1 MFSELQLL
9 ALQRLQ
15 LFSGDSWF
23 SKCRCN
29 QLNYKSKSNRF
40 VKHNTLY
47 ARLSICVLHHNIEKL
62 QKTAKC
68 ASAQPLV
75 GGAVQLWAP
84 TKSSQVAAGPEVGQ
98 LRLAMEEGE
107 RNNVATF
114 YFTHQEKE
122 EEVAEEEDE
131 GGTAS
136 DAENGNQMEKK
147 KKVKRVLHY
156 STEDIHL
163 LATQVYAGVGTSGTV
178 VQGLYNKP
186 PGTMAKVSPRFPNTK
201 LLQ

>member
-1 MFSELQLL
+1 MFSELQLF

-68 ASAQPLV
+68 ASAQLVV
-75 GGAVQLWAP
+75 GGAVPLCRWLH
-84 TKSSQVAAGPEVGQ
+84 SQVAAGPEVGQ

-114 YFTHQEKE
+114 YFTHQEKG

-136 DAENGNQMEKK
+136 DAENGNQMENKK
-147 KKVKRVLHY
+147 VVKRVLHY

-163 LATQVYAGVGTSGTV
+163 LATQVYAGDGTPGTV

-186 PGTMAKVSPRFPNTK
+186 PGTMAKVSPRFPNTM

>member
-1 MFSELQLL
+1 MFCIITLKNCKKLQSVHRPSWWSEELLQL
-9 ALQRLQ
+9 
-15 LFSGDSWF
+15 
-23 SKCRCN
+23 CRW
-29 QLNYKSKSNRF
+29 
-40 VKHNTLY
+40 
-47 ARLSICVLHHNIEKL
+47 LH
-62 QKTAKC
+62 
-68 ASAQPLV
+68 
-75 GGAVQLWAP
+75 
-84 TKSSQVAAGPEVGQ
+84 SQVAAGPEVGQ
-98 LRLAMEEGE
+98 LRLVIAMEEGE

-163 LATQVYAGVGTSGTV
+163 LATQVYAGDGT
-178 VQGLYNKP
+178 
-186 PGTMAKVSPRFPNTK
+186 PGTLVQAPRQDGKGISQIPKYKYNGSPVKVWSTCYQQPTSD
-201 LLQ
+201 

>member
-1 MFSELQLL
+1 MLDCLFVFSII
-9 ALQRLQ
+9 
-15 LFSGDSWF
+15 
-23 SKCRCN
+23 
-29 QLNYKSKSNRF
+29 
-40 VKHNTLY
+40 TLKN
-47 ARLSICVLHHNIEKL
+47 CKKL
-62 QKTAKC
+62 Q
-68 ASAQPLV
+68 SVHRPSWWSEELLPLCRW
-75 GGAVQLWAP
+75 LH
-84 TKSSQVAAGPEVGQ
+84 SQVAAGPEVGQ
-98 LRLAMEEGE
+98 LRLVIAMEEGE

-163 LATQVYAGVGTSGTV
+163 LATQVYAGDGTPGTV